1 MIIRLRLAHKEVAAR
16 GMGGMARIKKA
27 LESLV
32 MLSEVWCLGQE
43 LLYLV
48 PHQFYQLELVTLDGK
63 AQSNPR
69 VILVELQK

>member
-1 MIIRLRLAHKEVAAR
+1 MIIQLPLAHKGVAAR

-48 PHQFYQLELVTLDGK
+48 PRQFYRLELVILDGK